1 MVKVIR
7 IKNKT
12 LNYSIRIG
20 NGLFKSFI
28 NDIKTQQ
35 SNIYILIDAKV
46 YKIFSTY
53 FNKLK
58 NQNITLIKIHS
69 SEKIKSIKTYWD
81 ITTRL
86 LDKKINRADSVLP
99 EPSKPAK
106 PTMSPLLTS
115 KLTFLTF
122 LPYFNLFADKMLTP
136 LLFTLLLCLF
146 CV

>member
-46 YKIFSTY
+46 YKIFSTSIY
-53 FNKLK
+53 NNILIMCCILIINFDDERFKLHLK
-58 NQNITLIKIHS
+58 VVI
-69 SEKIKSIKTYWD
+69 
-81 ITTRL
+81 
-86 LDKKINRADSVLP
+86 
-99 EPSKPAK
+99 
-106 PTMSPLLTS
+106 
-115 KLTFLTF
+115 
-122 LPYFNLFADKMLTP
+122 
-136 LLFTLLLCLF
+136 
-146 CV
+146 